1 MPVRLLTETRLRNY
15 KPEDEKEKLLCDGDG
30 LFFKAMQSR
39 RNTKNFNATWILRY
53 TNPVTKKATRL
64 GLGKYPEI
72 SLAEARALAD
82 KTRRKVKFG
91 LEPKQAAITLQA
103 AVDRWLSE
111 KKAGA
116 VTEDTLTDIRRSL
129 EKHVLPKLGNRI
141 LEDIKRH
148 EVIEVL
154 GFLAKQGKLETT
166 HRVCQRLAEVGRYF
180 LLLELIERN
189 PFVGLTDAFQQP
201 VVKPLA
207 AIKAEELGTLFR
219 NVEGSNIEIETL
231 ALVEFQLHVGARPSE
246 CAGAR
251 WDEVDLE
258 NRLWTVPGS
267 RMKRSGK
274 AANGNAKDHR
284 VPLSSQVHT
293 LLKTLK
299 GITGNSEF
307 IFLNRSDMKKHRNAQ
322 TVNTALKRM
331 GYKGKLVAH
340 GFRTIM
346 STYLN
351 EQGESPDVIEAA
363 LAHTDGN
370 KVRAA
375 YNRTDYFEA
384 RVAMMQRWSDYLEQK
399 AMEVNAKLFTLNN
412 ANRLYR

>member
-1 MPVRLLTETRLRNY
+1 MSIRLLTETRLRSY
-15 KPEDEKEKLLCDGDG
+15 KLPPEAKEKLLSDGDG
-30 LFFKAMQSR
+30 LCFKVVRSQ
-39 RNTKNFNATWILRY
+39 RNPKNFNATWILRY

-72 SLAEARALAD
+72 SLAEARSLAD
-82 KTRRKVKFG
+82 KTRRKVKSG
-91 LEPKQAAITLQA
+91 LEPEQAAITLQA

-116 VTEDTLTDIRRSL
+116 VTEDTLSDIRRSL

-154 GFLAKQGKLETT
+154 GFLSNQGKLETT
-166 HRVCQRLAEVGRYF
+166 HRVCRRLAEVGKYF

-189 PFVGLTDAFQQP
+189 PFEGLTDAFQQP
-201 VVKPLA
+201 VVEPLP
-207 AIKAEELGTLFR
+207 AIRAEELGALFR
-219 NVEGSNIEIETL
+219 EIERSNVEIETL
-231 ALVEFQLHVGARPSE
+231 ALIEFQLHVGARPNE

-258 NRLWTVPGS
+258 NRIWIVPGS
-267 RMKRSGK
+267 RMKRPGRAS
-274 AANGNAKDHR
+274 NGNAKDHR
-284 VPLSSQVHT
+284 VPLSSQVYT
-293 LLKTLK
+293 LLNTLR

-307 IFLNRSDMKKHRNAQ
+307 VFPHRSDMKKHRNPQ
-322 TVNTALKRM
+322 TVNIALKRM
-331 GYKGKLVAH
+331 GYGGRLVAH
-340 GFRTIM
+340 GIRTTM

-351 EQGESPDVIEAA
+351 EQGELPDVIEAA
-363 LAHTDGN
+363 LAHKDGN

-375 YNRTDYFEA
+375 YNRTDYLEA
-384 RVAMMQRWSDYLEQK
+384 RVGMIQRWSDYLDQK
-399 AMEVNAKLFTLNN
+399 AIEVNAKLFTLNN
-412 ANRLYR
+412 HR